1 MTFRIALSAAFA
13 LMLLAGVSAGPVHA
27 ACDAGTKVD
36 GSTAETATKKLQ
48 AAEFRQIRDLKKG
61 CDSFWHATATKNG
74 IASKVSLSPQGV
86 VTVEG
91 N

>member
-1 MTFRIALSAAFA
+1 MTLKIALSAAFA
-13 LMLLAGVSAGPVHA
+13 LALFAGVSAGPAHA
-27 ACDAGTKVD
+27 ACEAGAKVD
-36 GSTAETATKKLQ
+36 GSTAEAATKKLQ